1 MIRSDKW
8 RDVDAP
14 RFPSQCFGLG
24 LPEIALAGLAMSAI
38 GTGVSVIGQANSA
51 QAQASAQAGQANYMA
66 QVARNN
72 QMLAERNAALVTQ
85 QGEIDAQ
92 KKQLEV
98 GQVEGKQRAALASQG
113 GDVNSGS
120 PLDILGDTA
129 RAGYTDVATIR
140 SNAAYAAYGY
150 KVQGAGFGGQAGL
163 YGSAAT
169 NATNSLS
176 TLPFGV
182 GSSLLGGASSIADKW
197 VSYKKNFPSGFS
209 TGDSIG
215 AAAP

>member
-51 QAQASAQAGQANYMA
+51 QAQASAQAGQANYMS

-85 QGEIDAQ
+85 QGEID
-92 KKQLEV
+92 
-98 GQVEGKQRAALASQG
+98 
-113 GDVNSGS
+113 
-120 PLDILGDTA
+120 
-129 RAGYTDVATIR
+129 
-140 SNAAYAAYGY
+140 AAYAAYGY